1 MPRTAIRPGGSS
13 SLRRLG
19 ELSAGV
25 ALPLAMQGIYL
36 ICLPL
41 ASSEGVGAV
50 SSLSYAYLIGS
61 AVVAVSASS
70 LGLVT
75 SVPLTRIGIDPSRV
89 ARHVV
94 ASSWIAL
101 LVIGAVAGVFALAG
115 ERLAAAVLG
124 ANYEDRVG
132 SELGRL
138 VVLLALW
145 MAVSVAFSVTFPVLF
160 VESHGTR
167 LPPLAL
173 LLAAAHVGIAFGLR
187 AVAGLDGLAL
197 SLAFTTGLAVAAMLS
212 FLRALPAA
220 ALGLATAGAMAA
232 GLAALTFG
240 VADLLLSPWPG
251 AVLGLA
257 AYLVLLAI
265 LRPRGLRSSWHYLR
279 ALA

>member
-1 MPRTAIRPGGSS
+1 LSGGI
-13 SLRRLG
+13 
-19 ELSAGV
+19 

-36 ICLPL
+36 IGLPL
-41 ASSEGVGAV
+41 ASSQGVGAV

-61 AVVAVSASS
+61 AVVTVSASS

-75 SVPLTRIGIDPSRV
+75 SVPLARSGIDPSRV

-101 LVIGAVAGVFALAG
+101 LAIGAVAGVFALAG
-115 ERLAAAVLG
+115 DQLAAAVLG
-124 ANYEDRVG
+124 SNYEARVG

-145 MAVSVAFSVTFPVLF
+145 MAVAVAFSVTFPVLF
-160 VESHGTR
+160 VESHGAR
-167 LPPLAL
+167 LLPLAL
-173 LLAAAHVGIAFGLR
+173 LLAAAHVGIAFALR
-187 AVAGLDGLAL
+187 AIAGLDGLAL
-197 SLAFTTGLAVAAMLS
+197 SLALTTGLAVAAMLAL
-212 FLRALPAA
+212 LRALPAA
-220 ALGLATAGAMAA
+220 ALGLAAAAAVAA
-232 GLAALTFG
+232 GLAALTFA

-257 AYLVLLAI
+257 AYVAVLAI
-265 LRPRGLRSSWHYLR
+265 VRPRGLRSSWHYLR